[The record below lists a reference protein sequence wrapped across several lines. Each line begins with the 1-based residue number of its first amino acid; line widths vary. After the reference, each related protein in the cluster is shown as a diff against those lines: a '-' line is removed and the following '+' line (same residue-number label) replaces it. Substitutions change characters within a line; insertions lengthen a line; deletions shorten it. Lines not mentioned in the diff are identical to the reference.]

1 MTLPQVEMVRVAPIV
16 PQLIAALQEALKEV
30 PRRQPPSTQASDG
43 QLFITVRPIDEKR
56 VIVLGARYLPDFAPL
71 QGRDAN
77 GKPIC
82 EWYVSIAR
90 YYDIAW
96 VRSGF
101 EHAAET
107 ILEDF
112 ALDVFEREAYQ
123 HQTLR

>member
-1 MTLPQVEMVRVAPIV
+1 MVRVAPIA
-16 PQLIAALQEALKEV
+16 PQLIAALQEALQEV
-30 PRRQPPSTQASDG
+30 PRRQPPSTQARDG
-43 QLFITVRPIDEKR
+43 HLSITVRTIDEKR

-77 GKPIC
+77 GKPLF

-90 YYDIAW
+90 YYNIAW
-96 VRSGF
+96 VRADF
-101 EHAAET
+101 ARAAQG

-112 ALDVFEREAYQ
+112 ALDVFEREAFQ